1 MPMKALITFMP
12 EGKSAQV
19 RPGTTV
25 LLAAGKARV
34 HIRTRCG
41 GNAACL
47 MCKIKAAPGSA
58 LSPPQA
64 NELRKLGALKDEGYR
79 LACQA
84 RVEGDCAVSVPEDPL
99 RAAIRRQ
106 LEQNRE
112 RQDMVRPGSE
122 GEDL

>member
-1 MPMKALITFMP
+1 VKALITFMP

-25 LLAAGKARV
+25 LLAAAKARV

-64 NELRKLGALKDEGYR
+64 GELRKLGALRHEGYR

-84 RVEGDCAVSVPEDPL
+84 RVAGDSVVSVPEDPL
-99 RAAIRRQ
+99 RAAVRRQ
-106 LEQNRE
+106 LEKNRE
-112 RQDMVRPGSE
+112 RQDMVRPDPE